1 MGYFGIIMN
10 EKDRILNVIEILES
24 TYGDTRIALKSANP
38 FQLLVSVILSAQ
50 CTDVRVNQVTPV
62 LFEWFPDVRS
72 MSEAPIEELEEL
84 IRTTGF
90 FRNKAKNIKAAS
102 RIIVERFKGEL
113 PRTMEEM
120 VTIPGVG
127 RKTANIVLY
136 NAYGVIAGI
145 AVDTHVKRLAKRLG
159 MTLEDNPI
167 KIERDLMAIVPKKD
181 WGKITYVLINH
192 GRQICKARKP
202 NCPECPV
209 RDVCPSV
216 KQFIDLQQY
225 T

>member
-1 MGYFGIIMN
+1 MN
-10 EKDRILNVIEILES
+10 ERARILNVIEILEA
-24 TYGDTRIALKSANP
+24 TYPDAHIALKSANP

-62 LFEWFPDVRS
+62 LFGRFPDVRS
-72 MSEAPIEELEEL
+72 MSEAPIKELEEL
-84 IRTTGF
+84 IRPTGF

-102 RIIVERFKGEL
+102 RIIMERFKGEL

-145 AVDTHVKRLAKRLG
+145 AVDTHVKRLARRLG
-159 MTLEDNPI
+159 MTREDNPI

-192 GRQICKARKP
+192 GRQICRARKP
-202 NCPECPV
+202 DCRECPV
-209 RDVCPSV
+209 QNVCPSV
-216 KQFIDLQQY
+216 TGWYGQG
-225 T
+225 

>member
-1 MGYFGIIMN
+1 MN
-10 EKDRILNVIEILES
+10 EKNRILNVIEILES
-24 TYGDTRIALKSANP
+24 TYRDPRIALKSANP

-62 LFEWFPDVRS
+62 LFERFPDVRS

-84 IRTTGF
+84 IRPTGF
-90 FRNKAKNIKAAS
+90 FRNKAKNIRAAS
-102 RIIVERFKGEL
+102 RIIVERFEGEL

-202 NCPECPV
+202 GCRECPV

-216 KQFIDLQQY
+216 KQFIDLQQDI
-225 T
+225 

>member
-1 MGYFGIIMN
+1 MN
-10 EKDRILNVIEILES
+10 EKDRILNVIEILEA
-24 TYGDTRIALKSANP
+24 TYGDAHIALKSVNP

-62 LFEWFPDVRS
+62 LFERFPDIRS
-72 MSEAPIEELEEL
+72 MSEAPREELEEL

-102 RIIVERFKGEL
+102 RIIVERFKGEI

-167 KIERDLMAIVPKKD
+167 KIERDLMAIIPKKD
-181 WGKITYVLINH
+181 WGEITYVLINH

-202 NCPECPV
+202 NCRECPV
-209 RDVCPSV
+209 RGVCQSV
-216 KQFIDLQQY
+216 KQSGYFI
-225 T
+225 

>member
-1 MGYFGIIMN
+1 MN
-10 EKDRILNVIEILES
+10 ERARILNVIEILEA
-24 TYGDTRIALKSANP
+24 TYRDPHIALKSANP

-62 LFEWFPDVRS
+62 LFERFPDVRS

>member
-1 MGYFGIIMN
+1 MN
-10 EKDRILNVIEILES
+10 EKARILNIIEILEA
-24 TYGDTRIALKSANP
+24 TYRDAHIALKSASP

-62 LFEWFPDVRS
+62 LFGRFPDVRS
-72 MSEAPIEELEEL
+72 MSEAPMEELEEL
-84 IRTTGF
+84 IRPTGF

-102 RIIVERFKGEL
+102 RIIMERFKGEL

-159 MTLEDNPI
+159 MTRESSPI
-167 KIERDLMAIVPKKD
+167 KIEQDLMAIVPKKD

-202 NCPECPV
+202 DCRECPV
-209 RDVCPSV
+209 QNTCPSFE
-216 KQFIDLQQY
+216 QFIDLQQY

>member
-10 EKDRILNVIEILES
+10 EKARILNVIEILEA
-24 TYGDTRIALKSANP
+24 TYGDARIALKSANP

-50 CTDVRVNQVTPV
+50 CTDVRVNKVTPV
-62 LFEWFPDVRS
+62 LFGRFPDVRS

-84 IRTTGF
+84 IRPTGF

-159 MTLEDNPI
+159 MTREDNPI

-202 NCPECPV
+202 DCRECPV
-209 RDVCPSV
+209 QNICPSV
-216 KQFIDLQQY
+216 KQF

>member
-1 MGYFGIIMN
+1 MGYVGIIMN
-10 EKDRILNVIEILES
+10 ERTRILNVIEILEA
-24 TYGDTRIALKSANP
+24 TYQDARIALKSTDP

-62 LFEWFPDVRS
+62 LFGRFPDARS
-72 MSEAPIEELEEL
+72 MSEAPIKELEEL
-84 IRTTGF
+84 IRPTGF

-102 RIIVERFKGEL
+102 RIIVGRFEGKI

-120 VTIPGVG
+120 VSIPGVG

-136 NAYGVIAGI
+136 NTYGVNAGI

-159 MTLEDNPI
+159 MTREDNPV

-181 WGKITYVLINH
+181 WGKITYILIDH
-192 GRQICKARKP
+192 GRKICKARKP
-202 NCPECPV
+202 DCYKCPV
-209 RDVCPSV
+209 QNICPSV
-216 KQFIDLQQY
+216 GQFI
-225 T
+225 

>member
-1 MGYFGIIMN
+1 MN
-10 EKDRILNVIEILES
+10 EKDRILNVIEILEA
-24 TYGDTRIALKSANP
+24 TYGGTRIALKSANP

-62 LFEWFPDVRS
+62 LFERFPDIRS

-84 IRTTGF
+84 IRSTGF

-167 KIERDLMAIVPKKD
+167 KIERDLMARVPKKD
-181 WGKITYVLINH
+181 WGEITYVLINH

-202 NCPECPV
+202 NCRECPV
-209 RDVCPSV
+209 RSVCPSV
-216 KQFIDLQQY
+216 KQFIDLQQDI
-225 T
+225 

>member
-1 MGYFGIIMN
+1 
-10 EKDRILNVIEILES
+10 
-24 TYGDTRIALKSANP
+24 
-38 FQLLVSVILSAQ
+38 
-50 CTDVRVNQVTPV
+50 
-62 LFEWFPDVRS
+62 

-84 IRTTGF
+84 IRSTGF

-181 WGKITYVLINH
+181 WGEITYVLINH

-202 NCPECPV
+202 NCRECPV
-209 RDVCPSV
+209 RSVCPSV
-216 KQFIDLQQY
+216 KQFIDLQQDI
-225 T
+225 

>member
-1 MGYFGIIMN
+1 MN
-10 EKDRILNVIEILES
+10 EKNRILNVIEILES
-24 TYGDTRIALKSANP
+24 TYRDPRIALKSANP

-62 LFEWFPDVRS
+62 LFERFPDVRS

-90 FRNKAKNIKAAS
+90 FRNKAKNIRAAS
-102 RIIVERFKGEL
+102 RIIVERFEGEL

-181 WGKITYVLINH
+181 LSVTVAIVK
-192 GRQICKARKP
+192 
-202 NCPECPV
+202 PV
-209 RDVCPSV
+209 RNIIQNGSRKISIPVGMCDAI
-216 KQFIDLQQY
+216 KNR
-225 T
+225 TT

>member
-1 MGYFGIIMN
+1 MN
-10 EKDRILNVIEILES
+10 EKDRILNVIEILEA
-24 TYGDTRIALKSANP
+24 TYGGTRIALKSANP

-62 LFEWFPDVRS
+62 LFERFPDIRS

-84 IRTTGF
+84 IRSTGF

-181 WGKITYVLINH
+181 WGEITYVLINH

-202 NCPECPV
+202 NCRECPV
-209 RDVCPSV
+209 RSVCPSV
-216 KQFIDLQQY
+216 KQFIDLQQDI
-225 T
+225 

>member
-1 MGYFGIIMN
+1 MN
-10 EKDRILNVIEILES
+10 EKDRILDVIEILES
-24 TYGDTRIALKSANP
+24 TYGDAHIALKSANP

-62 LFEWFPDVRS
+62 LFGRFPDVRS
-72 MSEAPIEELEEL
+72 MYEAPIGELEEL

-102 RIIVERFKGEL
+102 RIIAERFGDEL

-181 WGKITYVLINH
+181 WGEITYVLINH

-202 NCPECPV
+202 NCRECPV
-209 RDVCPSV
+209 RSICPSV
-216 KQFIDLQQY
+216 KQFIDLQQDI
-225 T
+225 

>member
-1 MGYFGIIMN
+1 MN
-10 EKDRILNVIEILES
+10 EKARILNVIEILEAK
-24 TYGDTRIALKSANP
+24 YGNAHIALKSTNP
-38 FQLLVSVILSAQ
+38 FQLLISVILSAQ
-50 CTDVRVNQVTPV
+50 CTDVRVKKVTPV
-62 LFEWFPDVRS
+62 LFERFPDVRS

-84 IRTTGF
+84 IRSTGF

-102 RIIVERFKGEL
+102 GIIVEHFKGEL

-159 MTLEDNPI
+159 MTSEDNPI

-181 WGKITYVLINH
+181 WGEITYVLINH

-202 NCPECPV
+202 SCRECPV
-209 RDVCPSV
+209 RNVCPSV
-216 KQFIDLQQY
+216 KQF

>member
-1 MGYFGIIMN
+1 MGYFGVIMN
-10 EKDRILNVIEILES
+10 EKDRILNVIEILKA
-24 TYGDTRIALKSANP
+24 TYGDAHIALKSENP

-62 LFEWFPDVRS
+62 LFDRFPDVRS

-102 RIIVERFKGEL
+102 RIIVERFKGKL

-136 NAYGVIAGI
+136 NVYGVIAGI

-181 WGKITYVLINH
+181 WGEITYVLINH

-202 NCPECPV
+202 NCRECPV
-209 RDVCPSV
+209 RGVCPSV
-216 KQFIDLQQY
+216 KQFIDLQQDI
-225 T
+225 

>member
-1 MGYFGIIMN
+1 MN
-10 EKDRILNVIEILES
+10 EKARILNIIEILEA
-24 TYGDTRIALKSANP
+24 TYRDAHIALKSASP

-62 LFEWFPDVRS
+62 LFGRFPDVRS
-72 MSEAPIEELEEL
+72 MSEAPMEELEEL
-84 IRTTGF
+84 IRPTGF

-102 RIIVERFKGEL
+102 RIIMERFKGEL

-159 MTLEDNPI
+159 MTRESSPI
-167 KIERDLMAIVPKKD
+167 KIEQDLMAIVPKKD

-202 NCPECPV
+202 DCRECPV
-209 RDVCPSV
+209 QNTCPSF
-216 KQFIDLQQY
+216 KQF

>member
-1 MGYFGIIMN
+1 MN
-10 EKDRILNVIEILES
+10 EKARILNVIEILEA
-24 TYGDTRIALKSANP
+24 TYRDAHVALKSTNP
-38 FQLLVSVILSAQ
+38 FQLLVSVILSSQ

-62 LFEWFPDVRS
+62 LFGRFSDVRS
-72 MSEAPIEELEEL
+72 MSEAPIKELEEL
-84 IRTTGF
+84 IRPAGF

-102 RIIVERFKGEL
+102 RIILERFEGEI

-120 VTIPGVG
+120 TTIPGVG

-136 NAYGVIAGI
+136 NAFGVIAGI

-159 MTLEDNPI
+159 MTREDNPI

-192 GRQICKARKP
+192 GRQVCKARKP
-202 NCPECPV
+202 GCCKCHVQNI
-209 RDVCPSV
+209 CPSV
-216 KQFIDLQQY
+216 EQFI
-225 T
+225 

>member
-1 MGYFGIIMN
+1 MN
-10 EKDRILNVIEILES
+10 ERARILNVIEILEA
-24 TYGDTRIALKSANP
+24 TYRDARIALKSANP

-62 LFEWFPDVRS
+62 LFGRFPDARS
-72 MSEAPIEELEEL
+72 MSEAPIEELEKL
-84 IRTTGF
+84 IRPTGF

-102 RIIVERFKGEL
+102 RTIMERFKGEL

-145 AVDTHVKRLAKRLG
+145 AVDTHVKRLAKRLS
-159 MTLEDNPI
+159 MTREDNPI

-192 GRQICKARKP
+192 GRQTCKARKP
-202 NCPECPV
+202 DCRECPV
-209 RDVCPSV
+209 QNVCPSV
-216 KQFIDLQQY
+216 KQF

>member
-10 EKDRILNVIEILES
+10 ERARILNVIEILEA
-24 TYGDTRIALKSANP
+24 TYGDAHIALKSANP

-62 LFEWFPDVRS
+62 LFERFPDVRS
-72 MSEAPIEELEEL
+72 MSEAPIEELEEI
-84 IRTTGF
+84 IRSTGF
-90 FRNKAKNIKAAS
+90 FRNKSKNIKAAS

-145 AVDTHVKRLAKRLG
+145 AVDTHVRRLAKRLG
-159 MTLEDNPI
+159 MTREDNPI

-181 WGKITYVLINH
+181 WGEITYVLINH

-202 NCPECPV
+202 TCSKCPV
-209 RDVCPSV
+209 RNACPSV
-216 KQFIDLQQY
+216 KQF

>member
-1 MGYFGIIMN
+1 MN
-10 EKDRILNVIEILES
+10 EKARILNVIEILEA
-24 TYGDTRIALKSANP
+24 TYRDAHVALKSTNP
-38 FQLLVSVILSAQ
+38 FQLLVSVILSSQ

-62 LFEWFPDVRS
+62 LFGRFFDVRS
-72 MSEAPIEELEEL
+72 MSEAPIKELEEL
-84 IRTTGF
+84 IRPAGF

-102 RIIVERFKGEL
+102 RIILERFEGEI

-120 VTIPGVG
+120 TTIPGVG

-136 NAYGVIAGI
+136 NAFGVIAGI

-159 MTLEDNPI
+159 MTREDNPI

-192 GRQICKARKP
+192 GRQVCKARKP
-202 NCPECPV
+202 GCCKCHVQNI
-209 RDVCPSV
+209 CPSV
-216 KQFIDLQQY
+216 EQFI
-225 T
+225 